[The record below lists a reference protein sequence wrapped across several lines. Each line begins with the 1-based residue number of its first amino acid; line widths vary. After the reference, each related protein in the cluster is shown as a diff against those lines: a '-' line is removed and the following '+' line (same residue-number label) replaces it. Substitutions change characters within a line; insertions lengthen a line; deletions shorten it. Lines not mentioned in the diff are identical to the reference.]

1 MSSRLLERLCHVVT
15 VSHVAT
21 PANARIA
28 ITARTGAGIR
38 ATVAVSRSRIPA
50 GYRPRSVGPV
60 VVEPRCG
67 EDRDRVQPGGETCE
81 LRPEGEPSLSLQLV
95 EPSGQA
101 GVLGRSDH
109 ADVRDLVILAPAAP
123 A

>member
-38 ATVAVSRSRIPA
+38 ATVAVSRSRMPA
-50 GYRPRSVGPV
+50 GYRPGSIGPV
-60 VVEPRCG
+60 VGEPRHR
-67 EDRDRVQPGGETCE
+67 EDRDRVQPGRQARE
-81 LRPEGEPSLSLQLV
+81 LGPERDGALALQLV
-95 EPSGQA
+95 EPPG
-101 GVLGRSDH
+101 
-109 ADVRDLVILAPAAP
+109 
-123 A
+123 